1 MALTLADELIRF
13 MESGISLCAAS
24 RDKRLLPSLARV
36 LACRV
41 GRQQGRVR
49 LLLASS
55 QSEQLLRD
63 CLATDRIALVM
74 SDPPTH
80 RTWQLKGD
88 GVQILAVTQGDRQCI
103 ERHGAEFALTI
114 GTLGFSPAF
123 ASALFAHPAGEVVA
137 LGFTPQQ
144 LFDQTPG
151 PRAGEKIAGQA

>member
-1 MALTLADELIRF
+1 MALILADELIRF

-41 GRQQGRVR
+41 ERQQGRVR

-63 CLATDRIALVM
+63 CLATDRIALVL

-88 GVQILAVTQGDRQCI
+88 GVQIHEVTQGDQQCI

-114 GTLGFSPAF
+114 GPLGFSPAF

-137 LGFTPQQ
+137 IGFTPQQ

-151 PRAGEKIAGQA
+151 PRAGEKIAGEA

>member
-41 GRQQGRVR
+41 ECQQGRVR
-49 LLLASS
+49 LLLAKS
-55 QSEQLLRD
+55 QCEQLLRD
-63 CLATDRIALVM
+63 CLASDRIALVL

-88 GVQILAVTQGDRQCI
+88 GVQVGEPEPGDEDCIRQHLAD
-103 ERHGAEFALTI
+103 FAITI
-114 GTLGFSPAF
+114 GSLGYSQGFTR
-123 ASALFAHPAGEVVA
+123 ALFEHAPDEVVA
-137 LGFTPQQ
+137 LGFTPRQ

-151 PRAGEKIAGQA
+151 PRAGEKIAGEA